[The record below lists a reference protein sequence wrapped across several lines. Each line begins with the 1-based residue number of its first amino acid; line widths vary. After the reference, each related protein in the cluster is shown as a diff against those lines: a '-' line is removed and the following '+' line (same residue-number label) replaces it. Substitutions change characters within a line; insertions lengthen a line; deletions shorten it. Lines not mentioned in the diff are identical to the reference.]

1 MKAVKV
7 QFVALGQMELENFKT
22 DNFSFERGHFN
33 TNTT

>member
-7 QFVALGQMELENFKT
+7 QFVALEQMGLQNFKT
-22 DNFSFERGHFN
+22 DNFGFERDHCN